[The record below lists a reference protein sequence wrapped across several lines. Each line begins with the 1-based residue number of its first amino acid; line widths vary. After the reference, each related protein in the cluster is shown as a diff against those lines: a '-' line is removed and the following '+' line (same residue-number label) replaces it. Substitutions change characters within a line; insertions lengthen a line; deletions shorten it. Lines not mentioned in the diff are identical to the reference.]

1 MSIFAQKKEK
11 RKNTHL
17 CEKHK
22 IARIDFTIIDFYA
35 LRRRNY
41 YLKLFEKKLFN
52 EILLMLFI

>member
-1 MSIFAQKKEK
+1 MSIFAQKRKKKEK

-22 IARIDFTIIDFYA
+22 IARIDFTVDFYA

-52 EILLMLFI
+52 EILLM

>member
-1 MSIFAQKKEK
+1 MSIFAQKKEKKEK

-35 LRRRNY
+35 LRMRNY
-41 YLKLFEKKLFN
+41 YLRLFEKKLFN
-52 EILLMLFI
+52 EILLM